1 MKYNYYSSNQN
12 EGSNMEENKENEE
25 RFFKNDILNAFV
37 VIIMD
42 LMKNMVR
49 F

>member
-1 MKYNYYSSNQN
+1 MKYNYYSSSQN
-12 EGSNMEENKENEE
+12 EGSNVEENKENEE
-25 RFFKNDILNAFV
+25 RFFKNDILNEFV